1 MEPRIVKK
9 SWCTSKI
16 QPFSLPYNSYNE
28 FGFSRRT
35 APSDSFVKPPA
46 AILLDQPVDSIKVD
60 YQVKDYTKQE
70 WPMPEATVAAGKDP
84 RADRLVSIGLD
95 AFSEVY

>member
-1 MEPRIVKK
+1 MKGN
-9 SWCTSKI
+9 SSCT
-16 QPFSLPYNSYNE
+16 E

-35 APSDSFVKPPA
+35 APSDSSVKPPV
-46 AILLDQPVDSIKVD
+46 AISLDQPIDSIKVD
-60 YQVKDYTKQE
+60 DQVKDYTKQE